1 MLIGILAAILL
12 GNMTAGKAKIP
23 GRRVT
28 RAGEWIII
36 AVQDF

>member
-1 MLIGILAAILL
+1 MLIGILAAISL
-12 GNMTAGKAKIP
+12 GNMTAGKDKIP

-28 RAGEWIII
+28 RAGERIII

>member
-1 MLIGILAAILL
+1 MLIAILAATLL
-12 GNMTAGKAKIP
+12 GNMIAGKAKIP

-28 RAGEWIII
+28 RAGERIII